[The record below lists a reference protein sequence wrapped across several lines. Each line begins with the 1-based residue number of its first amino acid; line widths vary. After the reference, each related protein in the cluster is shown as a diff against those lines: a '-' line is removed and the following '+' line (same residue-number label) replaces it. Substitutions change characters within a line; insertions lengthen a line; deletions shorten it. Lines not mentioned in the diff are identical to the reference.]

1 MSVFYLSIR
10 AFLDLFYFYQ
20 NEIYFSLSSTAT
32 LSPHAVLGQCIVTS
46 SKRAK
51 DQRSVKIKGI
61 SGLTDQFYVES
72 AIDALRGLYYELNWD
87 AHKKSALEND
97 EDEDGSSWVVVTTLG
112 PKKAKR
118 AAEVARCRNARP
130 ESSEDEAES
139 GEEYKQQ
146 SSEEEEV
153 EDDEGEA
160 LSEGNVSAEEVEDE
174 EVAIV
179 ENVPRTPSKKRKRTA
194 QFKTPRKTKRQKR
207 TIAAPTPHSK
217 AALRAR
223 EKSKSLLPIR
233 AATDLTLEF
242 MKLDMGVLPDDPW
255 LRAMQVLHVGA
266 RPEVLPCR
274 ENEFMHILRS
284 VEGLLEEGSGGCVC
298 MFFLSFLPHDEHLI
312 STRRRLIAQQMFRRY
327 IAR

>member
-1 MSVFYLSIR
+1 M
-10 AFLDLFYFYQ
+10 
-20 NEIYFSLSSTAT
+20 
-32 LSPHAVLGQCIVTS
+32 
-46 SKRAK
+46 
-51 DQRSVKIKGI
+51 
-61 SGLTDQFYVES
+61 
-72 AIDALRGLYYELNWD
+72 RGLYYELNWD

-112 PKKAKR
+112 SKKPKKAVKVAKR
-118 AAEVARCRNARP
+118 RNARP
-130 ESSEDEAES
+130 ESSEDEADS

-146 SSEEEEV
+146 SSEEGEV
-153 EDDEGEA
+153 ADDDEGEA
-160 LSEGNVSAEEVEDE
+160 SSEGNASAGEAEDE
-174 EVAIV
+174 EVATV

-194 QFKTPRKTKRQKR
+194 QSKTPRKTKRQKR

-223 EKSKSLLPIR
+223 AKSKKGLLPIR
-233 AATDLTLEF
+233 AATDLALEF

-298 MFFLSFLPHDEHLI
+298 MFSLSFRRSLQYFKTGRLTRIYGI
-312 STRRRLIAQQMFRRY
+312 SSDVSGVPGTGKTATVHRIVRELKRMAERNV
-327 IAR
+327 